1 MTPTAGPAQ
10 GDHRATYREVL
21 AEPRFRLLFSTRTV
35 AITADALRITT
46 FSVLVFS
53 STGSALLSAVAF
65 GIGFIPQLFGSLL
78 LGSLADRLPPRAL
91 ITGGYAL
98 TCATAL
104 LLVVVRMPVAASLGV
119 VALVSLATPVFHGAS
134 SRLVAQSLKG
144 DAYVVGRSLSNIASA
159 GAQVFGLALG
169 GAAVAALG
177 PRRALAVSAVLYLG
191 CALAVR
197 LRLPRLRAGENGGT
211 PGSTGGD
218 SGADGGGDCGADG
231 GAVRASLRGAGLLLR
246 DRTVRRLMVAQ
257 WLPVAFVAGAEGLIV
272 AYAGE
277 RGFAPGRYAVL
288 MGCLP
293 VGMLVGDLL
302 VGRFLRPRNRERL
315 VVPLVALAGLPLLG
329 FAAEPGVG
337 VSSCLL
343 LLSGLGYAYG
353 LGLQRPFLDALPEDG
368 QGQAFGLIGSGSM
381 TLQGVGPVCLG
392 AVAAAGTGTG
402 GAIALAGGA
411 VVLTAGWIRKKEVVA
426 AASRARRDTR
436 QRASPVDLTS
446 RYGAARSCRWSA
458 SAAGWVEGLLR
469 ERLGEPPADKRSS
482 PEHEQGEN
490 EDPLEPWLDK
500 KLAVTEPVC
509 GVQVGSQVCRHDPAC
524 EVEADPLAA
533 QQKHGG
539 KRIEDGERR
548 PVEVEP
554 AGSPRVGP
562 QPMAREIA
570 DMRDATHKDQHG
582 RDRPDHRHR
591 RPGRTAHPSEHAV
604 HRFTVLLAA
613 KAGPVPV
620 LGGRGC

>member
-1 MTPTAGPAQ
+1 MPPTAETAQ
-10 GDHRATYREVL
+10 VRHRATYREVL
-21 AEPRFRLLFSTRTV
+21 AEPRFRLLFSTRAV

-104 LLVVVRMPVAASLGV
+104 LLALVRMPVAASLGV
-119 VALVSLATPVFHGAS
+119 VALVSLATPLFHGAS
-134 SRLVAQSLKG
+134 SRLVAQSLEG
-144 DAYVVGRSLSNIASA
+144 DAYVLGRSLNNIAGA
-159 GAQVFGLALG
+159 GAQLIGLALG

-191 CALAVR
+191 CALAIR
-197 LRLPRLRAGENGGT
+197 IRLPRLRPGEFGGT
-211 PGSTGGD
+211 PGS
-218 SGADGGGDCGADG
+218 DG

-246 DRTVRRLMVAQ
+246 GRTVRRLMLAQ
-257 WLPVAFVAGAEGLIV
+257 WLPVALVAGAEGLIV

-277 RGFAPGRYAVL
+277 RRFAPGRYAVL

-302 VGRFLRPRNRERL
+302 VGRFLRPRARERL
-315 VVPLVALAGLPLLG
+315 VVPLVALAGLPLIG

-353 LGLQRPFLDALPEDG
+353 LGLQRPFLDALPQDG
-368 QGQAFGLIGSGSM
+368 QGQAFGLLGSGSM

-392 AVAAAGTGTG
+392 AVAALIGTG

-411 VVLTAGWIRKKEVVA
+411 AVLTAGWIL
-426 AASRARRDTR
+426 TWHPP
-436 QRASPVDLTS
+436 ASPALAPNRV
-446 RYGAARSCRWSA
+446 
-458 SAAGWVEGLLR
+458 V
-469 ERLGEPPADKRSS
+469 SS
-482 PEHEQGEN
+482 E
-490 EDPLEPWLDK
+490 
-500 KLAVTEPVC
+500 
-509 GVQVGSQVCRHDPAC
+509 
-524 EVEADPLAA
+524 
-533 QQKHGG
+533 
-539 KRIEDGERR
+539 
-548 PVEVEP
+548 
-554 AGSPRVGP
+554 
-562 QPMAREIA
+562 
-570 DMRDATHKDQHG
+570 
-582 RDRPDHRHR
+582 
-591 RPGRTAHPSEHAV
+591 
-604 HRFTVLLAA
+604 
-613 KAGPVPV
+613 
-620 LGGRGC
+620 

>member
-1 MTPTAGPAQ
+1 MPPTVETAQ
-10 GDHRATYREVL
+10 VNHRATYREVL
-21 AEPRFRLLFSTRTV
+21 AEPRFRLLFSTRAV

-104 LLVVVRMPVAASLGV
+104 LLALVRMPVAASLGV

-134 SRLVAQSLKG
+134 SRLVAQSLEG
-144 DAYVVGRSLSNIASA
+144 DAYVLGRSLNNIAGA
-159 GAQVFGLALG
+159 GAQLIGLALG

-191 CALAVR
+191 CALAIR
-197 LRLPRLRAGENGGT
+197 IRLPRLQPGEFGGP
-211 PGSTGGD
+211 PGSAGG
-218 SGADGGGDCGADG
+218 DG

-246 DRTVRRLMVAQ
+246 GRTVRRLMLAQ
-257 WLPVAFVAGAEGLIV
+257 WLPVALVAGAEGIIV

-277 RGFAPGRYAVL
+277 RRFAPGWYAVL

-302 VGRFLRPRNRERL
+302 VGRFLRPPTRERL
-315 VVPLVALAGLPLLG
+315 VVPLVALAGLPLIG

-353 LGLQRPFLDALPEDG
+353 LGLQRPFLDALPRDG
-368 QGQAFGLIGSGSM
+368 QGQAFGLLGSGSM

-392 AVAAAGTGTG
+392 AVAAVIGTG

-411 VVLTAGWIRKKEVVA
+411 AVLTAGWIL
-426 AASRARRDTR
+426 TWH
-436 QRASPVDLTS
+436 QPASPALAPS
-446 RYGAARSCRWSA
+446 R
-458 SAAGWVEGLLR
+458 VV
-469 ERLGEPPADKRSS
+469 SS
-482 PEHEQGEN
+482 E
-490 EDPLEPWLDK
+490 
-500 KLAVTEPVC
+500 
-509 GVQVGSQVCRHDPAC
+509 
-524 EVEADPLAA
+524 
-533 QQKHGG
+533 
-539 KRIEDGERR
+539 
-548 PVEVEP
+548 
-554 AGSPRVGP
+554 
-562 QPMAREIA
+562 
-570 DMRDATHKDQHG
+570 
-582 RDRPDHRHR
+582 
-591 RPGRTAHPSEHAV
+591 
-604 HRFTVLLAA
+604 
-613 KAGPVPV
+613 
-620 LGGRGC
+620 

>member
-1 MTPTAGPAQ
+1 MTPTAEPAQ
-10 GDHRATYREVL
+10 GNHRATYREVL
-21 AEPRFRLLFSTRTV
+21 AEPRFRLLFSTRAV

-104 LLVVVRMPVAASLGV
+104 LLALVRMPVAASLGV

-134 SRLVAQSLKG
+134 SRLVAQSLEG
-144 DAYVVGRSLSNIASA
+144 DAYVLGRSLNNIAGA
-159 GAQVFGLALG
+159 GAQLFGLALG
-169 GAAVAALG
+169 GAAVAVLG

-197 LRLPRLRAGENGGT
+197 IRLPRLLPGEFG
-211 PGSTGGD
+211 
-218 SGADGGGDCGADG
+218 GADG
-231 GAVRASLRGAGLLLR
+231 GAVRASLQGAGLLLR
-246 DRTVRRLMVAQ
+246 GRTVRRLMLAQ
-257 WLPVAFVAGAEGLIV
+257 WLPVALVAGAEGLIV

-277 RGFAPGRYAVL
+277 RRFPPGWYAVL

-302 VGRFLRPRNRERL
+302 VGRLLRPRARERL
-315 VVPLVALAGLPLLG
+315 VVPLAALAGLPLIG

-353 LGLQRPFLDALPEDG
+353 LGLQRPFLDALPQDG
-368 QGQAFGLIGSGSM
+368 QGQAFGLLGSGSM

-392 AVAAAGTGTG
+392 AVAAGMGTG

-411 VVLTAGWIRKKEVVA
+411 VLLTAGWI
-426 AASRARRDTR
+426 
-436 QRASPVDLTS
+436 LT
-446 RYGAARSCRWSA
+446 WQ
-458 SAAGWVEGLLR
+458 
-469 ERLGEPPADKRSS
+469 PPTSTTWR
-482 PEHEQGEN
+482 
-490 EDPLEPWLDK
+490 
-500 KLAVTEPVC
+500 
-509 GVQVGSQVCRHDPAC
+509 
-524 EVEADPLAA
+524 
-533 QQKHGG
+533 
-539 KRIEDGERR
+539 
-548 PVEVEP
+548 
-554 AGSPRVGP
+554 
-562 QPMAREIA
+562 
-570 DMRDATHKDQHG
+570 
-582 RDRPDHRHR
+582 
-591 RPGRTAHPSEHAV
+591 
-604 HRFTVLLAA
+604 
-613 KAGPVPV
+613 
-620 LGGRGC
+620 

>member
-1 MTPTAGPAQ
+1 MPPTAEPTQ
-10 GDHRATYREVL
+10 VNHRATYREVL
-21 AEPRFRLLFSTRTV
+21 AEPRFRLLFSTRAV

-104 LLVVVRMPVAASLGV
+104 LLAVVRMPVAASLGV

-134 SRLVAQSLKG
+134 SQLVAQSLKG
-144 DAYVVGRSLSNIASA
+144 DAYVLGRSLSNIASA
-159 GAQVFGLALG
+159 GAQLFGLALG

-177 PRRALAVSAVLYLG
+177 PRRALAVSAVLYFG
-191 CALAVR
+191 CALAIR
-197 LRLPRLRAGENGGT
+197 IRLPRLQPAAFGGT

-218 SGADGGGDCGADG
+218 SGADGG
-231 GAVRASLRGAGLLLR
+231 AVRASLQGAGLLLR
-246 DRTVRRLMVAQ
+246 DRTVRRLMLAQ
-257 WLPVAFVAGAEGLIV
+257 WLPVALVAGAEGLIV

-277 RGFAPGRYAVL
+277 RRFAPGWYAVL

-302 VGRFLRPRNRERL
+302 VGRFLRPPTRERL
-315 VVPLVALAGLPLLG
+315 VVPLVALAGLPLIG

-353 LGLQRPFLDALPEDG
+353 LGLQRPFLDALPQDG
-368 QGQAFGLIGSGSM
+368 RGQAFGLLGSGSM

-392 AVAAAGTGTG
+392 AVAAVIGTG

-411 VVLTAGWIRKKEVVA
+411 AVLTAGWIL
-426 AASRARRDTR
+426 TWHPP
-436 QRASPVDLTS
+436 ASPALAPNQV
-446 RYGAARSCRWSA
+446 
-458 SAAGWVEGLLR
+458 V
-469 ERLGEPPADKRSS
+469 SS
-482 PEHEQGEN
+482 
-490 EDPLEPWLDK
+490 D
-500 KLAVTEPVC
+500 
-509 GVQVGSQVCRHDPAC
+509 
-524 EVEADPLAA
+524 
-533 QQKHGG
+533 
-539 KRIEDGERR
+539 
-548 PVEVEP
+548 
-554 AGSPRVGP
+554 
-562 QPMAREIA
+562 
-570 DMRDATHKDQHG
+570 
-582 RDRPDHRHR
+582 
-591 RPGRTAHPSEHAV
+591 
-604 HRFTVLLAA
+604 
-613 KAGPVPV
+613 
-620 LGGRGC
+620 

>member
-10 GDHRATYREVL
+10 GNHRATYRGVL
-21 AEPRFRLLFSTRTV
+21 AEPRFRLLFSTRAV

-104 LLVVVRMPVAASLGV
+104 LLALVRMPVAASLGV

-134 SRLVAQSLKG
+134 SRLVAQLLEG
-144 DAYVVGRSLSNIASA
+144 DAYVLGRSLNNIAGA
-159 GAQVFGLALG
+159 GAQLFGLALG

-191 CALAVR
+191 CALAIR
-197 LRLPRLRAGENGGT
+197 IWLPRLQPGEFGGT
-211 PGSTGGD
+211 PGRAGG
-218 SGADGGGDCGADG
+218 DG
-231 GAVRASLRGAGLLLR
+231 GAVRASLHGAGLLLR
-246 DRTVRRLMVAQ
+246 GRTVRRLMLAQ
-257 WLPVAFVAGAEGLIV
+257 WLPVALVAGAEGLIV

-277 RGFAPGRYAVL
+277 RQFAPGWYAVL

-302 VGRFLRPRNRERL
+302 VGRLLRPPTRERL
-315 VVPLVALAGLPLLG
+315 VVPLAALAGLPLIG

-343 LLSGLGYAYG
+343 LLSGLGYAYN
-353 LGLQRPFLDALPEDG
+353 LGLQRPFLDALPQDS
-368 QGQAFGLIGSGSM
+368 QGQAFGLLGSGSM

-392 AVAAAGTGTG
+392 AVAAGMGTG

-411 VVLTAGWIRKKEVVA
+411 AALTAGWILTWHPPTSAVPARCRKH
-426 AASRARRDTR
+426 R
-436 QRASPVDLTS
+436 
-446 RYGAARSCRWSA
+446 CCSA
-458 SAAGWVEGLLR
+458 
-469 ERLGEPPADKRSS
+469 
-482 PEHEQGEN
+482 
-490 EDPLEPWLDK
+490 
-500 KLAVTEPVC
+500 C
-509 GVQVGSQVCRHDPAC
+509 
-524 EVEADPLAA
+524 
-533 QQKHGG
+533 
-539 KRIEDGERR
+539 
-548 PVEVEP
+548 
-554 AGSPRVGP
+554 
-562 QPMAREIA
+562 
-570 DMRDATHKDQHG
+570 
-582 RDRPDHRHR
+582 
-591 RPGRTAHPSEHAV
+591 
-604 HRFTVLLAA
+604 
-613 KAGPVPV
+613 
-620 LGGRGC
+620 

>member
-104 LLVVVRMPVAASLGV
+104 LLAVVRMPVAASLGV

-144 DAYVVGRSLSNIASA
+144 DAYVLGRSLSNIASA

-218 SGADGGGDCGADG
+218 SGADGGGDSGADG

-411 VVLTAGWIRKKEVVA
+411 VVLTAGWIRTWHPRTSPAPPPSPA
-426 AASRARRDTR
+426 A
-436 QRASPVDLTS
+436 
-446 RYGAARSCRWSA
+446 
-458 SAAGWVEGLLR
+458 
-469 ERLGEPPADKRSS
+469 
-482 PEHEQGEN
+482 H
-490 EDPLEPWLDK
+490 
-500 KLAVTEPVC
+500 
-509 GVQVGSQVCRHDPAC
+509 
-524 EVEADPLAA
+524 
-533 QQKHGG
+533 
-539 KRIEDGERR
+539 
-548 PVEVEP
+548 
-554 AGSPRVGP
+554 
-562 QPMAREIA
+562 
-570 DMRDATHKDQHG
+570 
-582 RDRPDHRHR
+582 
-591 RPGRTAHPSEHAV
+591 
-604 HRFTVLLAA
+604 
-613 KAGPVPV
+613 
-620 LGGRGC
+620 

>member
-91 ITGGYAL
+91 IAGGYAL

-104 LLVVVRMPVAASLGV
+104 LLAVVRMPVVASLGV

-144 DAYVVGRSLSNIASA
+144 DAYVLGRSLSNIASA

-197 LRLPRLRAGENGGT
+197 LRLPRLRAGETGGT
-211 PGSTGGD
+211 PGSTGCDG
-218 SGADGGGDCGADG
+218 GADSGADG

-246 DRTVRRLMVAQ
+246 DRTVRRLMLAQ

-277 RGFAPGRYAVL
+277 RRFAPGRYAVL

-411 VVLTAGWIRKKEVVA
+411 VVLTAGWIRTWHPRTSPAPSPAPSPSPSPA
-426 AASRARRDTR
+426 A
-436 QRASPVDLTS
+436 
-446 RYGAARSCRWSA
+446 
-458 SAAGWVEGLLR
+458 
-469 ERLGEPPADKRSS
+469 
-482 PEHEQGEN
+482 H
-490 EDPLEPWLDK
+490 
-500 KLAVTEPVC
+500 
-509 GVQVGSQVCRHDPAC
+509 
-524 EVEADPLAA
+524 
-533 QQKHGG
+533 
-539 KRIEDGERR
+539 
-548 PVEVEP
+548 
-554 AGSPRVGP
+554 
-562 QPMAREIA
+562 
-570 DMRDATHKDQHG
+570 
-582 RDRPDHRHR
+582 
-591 RPGRTAHPSEHAV
+591 
-604 HRFTVLLAA
+604 
-613 KAGPVPV
+613 
-620 LGGRGC
+620 

>member
-104 LLVVVRMPVAASLGV
+104 LLAVVRMPVAASLGV

-144 DAYVVGRSLSNIASA
+144 DAYVLGRSLSNIASA

-177 PRRALAVSAVLYLG
+177 PRRALAVSAVLYFG

-197 LRLPRLRAGENGGT
+197 VRLPRLEAGEFGGT
-211 PGSTGGD
+211 PGGD
-218 SGADGGGDCGADG
+218 S

-246 DRTVRRLMVAQ
+246 DRTVRRLMLAQ
-257 WLPVAFVAGAEGLIV
+257 WLPVALVAGAEGIIV

-277 RGFAPGRYAVL
+277 RQFAPGWYAVL

-302 VGRFLRPRNRERL
+302 VGRFLRPRTRERL
-315 VVPLVALAGLPLLG
+315 VVPLAALAGLPLIG

-337 VSSCLL
+337 VSSGLL

-353 LGLQRPFLDALPEDG
+353 LGLQRPFLDALPQDG
-368 QGQAFGLIGSGSM
+368 QGQAFGLLGSGSM

-392 AVAAAGTGTG
+392 VVAAGIGTG

-411 VVLTAGWIRKKEVVA
+411 VAITAGWI
-426 AASRARRDTR
+426 
-436 QRASPVDLTS
+436 LTWHLPTI
-446 RYGAARSCRWSA
+446 GGPDANSA
-458 SAAGWVEGLLR
+458 
-469 ERLGEPPADKRSS
+469 
-482 PEHEQGEN
+482 
-490 EDPLEPWLDK
+490 
-500 KLAVTEPVC
+500 T
-509 GVQVGSQVCRHDPAC
+509 
-524 EVEADPLAA
+524 
-533 QQKHGG
+533 
-539 KRIEDGERR
+539 
-548 PVEVEP
+548 
-554 AGSPRVGP
+554 
-562 QPMAREIA
+562 
-570 DMRDATHKDQHG
+570 
-582 RDRPDHRHR
+582 
-591 RPGRTAHPSEHAV
+591 
-604 HRFTVLLAA
+604 
-613 KAGPVPV
+613 
-620 LGGRGC
+620 

>member
-1 MTPTAGPAQ
+1 MPPTVETAQ
-10 GDHRATYREVL
+10 VNHRATYREVL
-21 AEPRFRLLFSTRTV
+21 AEPRFRLLFSTRAV

-104 LLVVVRMPVAASLGV
+104 LLALVRMPVAASLGV
-119 VALVSLATPVFHGAS
+119 VALVSLATPLFHGAS
-134 SRLVAQSLKG
+134 SRLVAQSLEG
-144 DAYVVGRSLSNIASA
+144 DAYVLGRSLNNIAGA
-159 GAQVFGLALG
+159 GAQLIGLALG

-191 CALAVR
+191 CALAIR
-197 LRLPRLRAGENGGT
+197 IRLPPLRPGEFGGP
-211 PGSTGGD
+211 PGSAGG
-218 SGADGGGDCGADG
+218 DG

-246 DRTVRRLMVAQ
+246 GRTVRRLMLAQ
-257 WLPVAFVAGAEGLIV
+257 WLPVALVAGAEGIIV

-277 RGFAPGRYAVL
+277 RRFAPGWYAVL

-302 VGRFLRPRNRERL
+302 VGRFLRPPTRERL
-315 VVPLVALAGLPLLG
+315 VVPLVALAGLPLIG

-353 LGLQRPFLDALPEDG
+353 LGLQRPFLDALPRDG
-368 QGQAFGLIGSGSM
+368 QGQAFGLLGSGSM

-392 AVAAAGTGTG
+392 AVAAVIGTG

-411 VVLTAGWIRKKEVVA
+411 AVLTAGWIL
-426 AASRARRDTR
+426 TWHPP
-436 QRASPVDLTS
+436 ASPALAPS
-446 RYGAARSCRWSA
+446 R
-458 SAAGWVEGLLR
+458 VV
-469 ERLGEPPADKRSS
+469 SS
-482 PEHEQGEN
+482 E
-490 EDPLEPWLDK
+490 
-500 KLAVTEPVC
+500 
-509 GVQVGSQVCRHDPAC
+509 
-524 EVEADPLAA
+524 
-533 QQKHGG
+533 
-539 KRIEDGERR
+539 
-548 PVEVEP
+548 
-554 AGSPRVGP
+554 
-562 QPMAREIA
+562 
-570 DMRDATHKDQHG
+570 
-582 RDRPDHRHR
+582 
-591 RPGRTAHPSEHAV
+591 
-604 HRFTVLLAA
+604 
-613 KAGPVPV
+613 
-620 LGGRGC
+620 